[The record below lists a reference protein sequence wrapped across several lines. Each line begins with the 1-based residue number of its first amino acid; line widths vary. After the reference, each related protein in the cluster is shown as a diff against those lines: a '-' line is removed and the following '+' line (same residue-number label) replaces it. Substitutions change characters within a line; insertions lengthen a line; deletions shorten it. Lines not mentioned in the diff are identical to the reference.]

1 MRNGNVIVILMANE
15 KLPTSTSSINNAAR
29 DICFNRKEGKV
40 NYSILN
46 YPRLTWKTS
55 NVLNQFAQSLQDIK
69 S

>member
-1 MRNGNVIVILMANE
+1 MANE
-15 KLPTSTSSINNAAR
+15 NLPTSTSSINNAAR

-46 YPRLTWKTS
+46 CPSLHTWKTS